1 MSKGNTSIV
10 DPDSGQAIYQ
20 LQHDFGLFEAMG
32 GAGSSYGI
40 VTEFLYRIYPRLAW
54 KFEITFFYLHI
65 TKVEKILKGNL
76 DSIPSPSPSVKIH
89 SLMVY

>member
-1 MSKGNTSIV
+1 V

-40 VTEFLYRIYPRLAW
+40 VTEFLYRIYPRLEW
-54 KFEITFFYLHI
+54 KIESYSTRLISYLH
-65 TKVEKILKGNL
+65 TLRVQLYVL
-76 DSIPSPSPSVKIH
+76 V
-89 SLMVY
+89 LLCVLF

>member
-20 LQHDFGLFEAMG
+20 LKHDFGLFEAMG

-40 VTEFLYRIYPRLAW
+40 VTEFLYRIYPRLV
-54 KFEITFFYLHI
+54 FVEIQFSYFLENYQ
-65 TKVEKILKGNL
+65 GSNN
-76 DSIPSPSPSVKIH
+76 SFN
-89 SLMVY
+89 

>member
-40 VTEFLYRIYPRLAW
+40 VTEFLYRIYPRLVW
-54 KFEITFFYLHI
+54 KIESSSTGVISYLH
-65 TKVEKILKGNL
+65 
-76 DSIPSPSPSVKIH
+76 
-89 SLMVY
+89 SLRFLLYMLF

>member
-20 LQHDFGLFEAMG
+20 LKHDFGLFEAMG

-40 VTEFLYRIYPRLAW
+40 VTEFLYRIYPRSFL
-54 KFEITFFYLHI
+54 
-65 TKVEKILKGNL
+65 
-76 DSIPSPSPSVKIH
+76 S
-89 SLMVY
+89 

>member
-20 LQHDFGLFEAMG
+20 LKHDFGLFEAMG

-40 VTEFLYRIYPRLAW
+40 VTEFLYRIYPRLVW
-54 KFEITFFYLHI
+54 KFAIMYLFS
-65 TKVEKILKGNL
+65 TYVLLK
-76 DSIPSPSPSVKIH
+76 
-89 SLMVY
+89 

>member
-40 VTEFLYRIYPRLAW
+40 VTEFLYRIYPRLVW
-54 KFEITFFYLHI
+54 NFDYLILRIQHHYFYFYL
-65 TKVEKILKGNL
+65 K
-76 DSIPSPSPSVKIH
+76 
-89 SLMVY
+89 